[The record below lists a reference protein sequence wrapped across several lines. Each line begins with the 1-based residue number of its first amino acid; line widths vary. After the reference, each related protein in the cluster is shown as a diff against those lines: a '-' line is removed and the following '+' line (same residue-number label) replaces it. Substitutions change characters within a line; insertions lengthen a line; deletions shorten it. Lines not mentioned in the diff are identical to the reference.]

1 MVNLNRIDLINHI
14 NRPEEKI
21 SIRKVIDKMESVMNS
36 HISTSTDFLNPH
48 EINLSI
54 SILNR
59 FKDNISYQVDG
70 GYEDSESSIIY
81 IYPSY
86 MYENED
92 DDLVL
97 FKFDTN
103 NKIKHWDI
111 LGSILG
117 LSIDRGKIGDILIG
131 EKYTYFFV
139 KREIANFV
147 EINLTKV
154 SRYNILLSREDDISG
169 LPKKEYDYKKIIV
182 SSFRLDNLIAKVFN
196 LSRSKVKEM
205 IKSELVKVNFEK
217 ETRSHLELELGDLV
231 SLRHYGR
238 FRIFNI
244 EGNTKKGNF
253 VLIVRLNKWGDI
265 YVCCYF

>member
-59 FKDNISYQVDG
+59 FKDRVSYEIDG
-70 GYEDSESSIIY
+70 GYEDSESSIIH
-81 IYPSY
+81 IYPAY
-86 MYENED
+86 RYENED
-92 DDLVL
+92 NDLVL
-97 FKFDTN
+97 FKFETN
-103 NKIKHWDI
+103 NKIKHSDV

-131 EKYTYFFV
+131 EKFTYFFV
-139 KREIANFV
+139 KREISNFI

-154 SRYNILLSREDDISG
+154 SKYNISLSREDDISG
-169 LPKKEYDYKKIIV
+169 LPKKEYEYKKVIV
-182 SSFRLDNLIAKVFN
+182 SSFRLDNLISKVFN
-196 LSRSKVKEM
+196 LSRSKVKDM
-205 IKSELVKVNFEK
+205 IQAELVKVNFAK

-231 SLRHYGR
+231 SVRHYGR
-238 FRIFNI
+238 FRLYDL

-253 VLIVRLNKWGDI
+253 VLIVRLNK
-265 YVCCYF
+265 

>member
-21 SIRKVIDKMESVMNS
+21 SIRKVIDKMESVMKN

-59 FKDNISYQVDG
+59 FKDKVSYKING

-81 IYPSY
+81 IYPY
-86 MYENED
+86 YRFENED
-92 DDLVL
+92 NDLVL
-97 FKFDTN
+97 FKFETN
-103 NKIKHWDI
+103 NKIKHGDV

-131 EKYTYFFV
+131 EKFTYFFV
-139 KREIANFV
+139 KREIANFI
-147 EINLTKV
+147 EINLTKI
-154 SRYNILLSREDDISG
+154 SKYNILLSREDDISN

-182 SSFRLDNLIAKVFN
+182 SSFRLDNLISRVFN
-196 LSRSKVKEM
+196 LSRSKVKDM
-205 IKSELVKVNFEK
+205 ILAELVKVNFAK
-217 ETRSHLELELGDLV
+217 ETRSHLELEKGDLV
-231 SLRHYGR
+231 SVRHYGR
-238 FRIFNI
+238 FRLYEI

-253 VLIVRLNKWGDI
+253 VLIVRLNK
-265 YVCCYF
+265 

>member
-59 FKDNISYQVDG
+59 FKDQVSYEIDG

-81 IYPSY
+81 INPAYR
-86 MYENED
+86 YENED
-92 DDLVL
+92 NDLVL
-97 FKFDTN
+97 FKFETN
-103 NKIKHWDI
+103 NKIKHGDV

-117 LSIDRGKIGDILIG
+117 LSMDRRKIGDILIG
-131 EKYTYFFV
+131 EKFTYFFV
-139 KREIANFV
+139 KREISNFI

-154 SRYNILLSREDDISG
+154 SKYNILLSREDDISG
-169 LPKKEYDYKKIIV
+169 LPKKEYDYKKVIV
-182 SSFRLDNLIAKVFN
+182 SSFRLDNLISKVFN
-196 LSRSKVKEM
+196 LSRSKVKDM
-205 IKSELVKVNFEK
+205 IQVELVKVNFTK
-217 ETRSHLELELGDLV
+217 ETRPHLELELGDLV
-231 SLRHYGR
+231 SVRHYGR
-238 FRIFNI
+238 FRLYDL
-244 EGNTKKGNF
+244 EGNTKKGNS
-253 VLIVRLNKWGDI
+253 VLIMRLNK
-265 YVCCYF
+265 

>member
-36 HISTSTDFLNPH
+36 HVSTSTDFLNPH

-59 FKDNISYQVDG
+59 FKDRVSYEIDG

-81 IYPSY
+81 IYPAY
-86 MYENED
+86 RYENEEN
-92 DDLVL
+92 DLVL
-97 FKFDTN
+97 FKFETN
-103 NKIKHWDI
+103 NKIKHGDV

-131 EKYTYFFV
+131 EKFTYFFV
-139 KREIANFV
+139 KREISNFI

-154 SRYNILLSREDDISG
+154 SKYNILLSREDDISS
-169 LPKKEYDYKKIIV
+169 LPKKKYDYKKVIV
-182 SSFRLDNLIAKVFN
+182 SSFRLDNLISKVFN
-196 LSRSKVKEM
+196 LSRSRVKYM
-205 IKSELVKVNFEK
+205 IQAELVKVNFAK

-231 SLRHYGR
+231 SVRHYGR
-238 FRIFNI
+238 FRLYDL
-244 EGNTKKGNF
+244 EGNTKKGNS
-253 VLIVRLNKWGDI
+253 VLIVRLNK
-265 YVCCYF
+265 

>member
-14 NRPEEKI
+14 NRPEDKI

-59 FKDNISYQVDG
+59 FKDKVSYEIDG

-86 MYENED
+86 RYENED

-97 FKFDTN
+97 FKFETN
-103 NKIKHWDI
+103 NKIKHGDV

-131 EKYTYFFV
+131 EKFTYFFV
-139 KREIANFV
+139 KREIANFI

-154 SRYNILLSREDDISG
+154 SKYNMLLSREDDISNI
-169 LPKKEYDYKKIIV
+169 PKKEYDFKKIIV
-182 SSFRLDNLIAKVFN
+182 SSFRLDNLISKVFN

-205 IKSELVKVNFEK
+205 IKAELVKVNFAK
-217 ETRSHLELELGDLV
+217 ETRPHLELELGDLISV
-231 SLRHYGR
+231 RHYGR
-238 FRIFNI
+238 FRVYDV

-253 VLIVRLNKWGDI
+253 VLIVRLNK
-265 YVCCYF
+265 

>member
-21 SIRKVIDKMESVMNS
+21 SIRKVIDKMESVMNN

-59 FKDNISYQVDG
+59 FKDQVSYEIDG

-81 IYPSY
+81 IYPAY
-86 MYENED
+86 RYENED
-92 DDLVL
+92 NDLVL
-97 FKFDTN
+97 FKFETN
-103 NKIKHWDI
+103 NKIKHGDV

-131 EKYTYFFV
+131 EKFTYFFV
-139 KREIANFV
+139 KREISNFI

-154 SRYNILLSREDDISG
+154 SKYNILLSREDDISC
-169 LPKKEYDYKKIIV
+169 LPKKEYDYKKVIV
-182 SSFRLDNLIAKVFN
+182 SSFRLDNLISKVFN
-196 LSRSKVKEM
+196 LSRSKVKDM
-205 IKSELVKVNFEK
+205 IQAELVKVNFAK

-231 SLRHYGR
+231 SVRHYGR
-238 FRIFNI
+238 FRLYDL
-244 EGNTKKGNF
+244 EGNTKKGNS
-253 VLIVRLNKWGDI
+253 VLIVRLNK
-265 YVCCYF
+265 